1 MADNFSL
8 WHQLGSVFR
17 KVDDVLD
24 LELSALGLSLQDVQL
39 LYSLKQAPQ
48 WRLRMSDLADSV
60 ALTRSGV
67 TRAVSRLVKR
77 SLVCRQVCPK
87 DQRAMYAVMTSEGD
101 DALAGAMEIV
111 EPVLQKYFFDGL
123 SKMDERAIMRVM
135 EQVSV
140 LLADSKACQQ
150 AEVR

>member
-8 WHQLGSVFR
+8 WHQLGYVFR

-39 LYSLKQAPQ
+39 LYSLKQAPE

-67 TRAVSRLVKR
+67 ARAVSRLVKR
-77 SLVCRQVCPK
+77 SLVCRQV
-87 DQRAMYAVMTSEGD
+87 
-101 DALAGAMEIV
+101 
-111 EPVLQKYFFDGL
+111 
-123 SKMDERAIMRVM
+123 
-135 EQVSV
+135 
-140 LLADSKACQQ
+140 
-150 AEVR
+150 

>member
-1 MADNFSL
+1 ADNFSL

-77 SLVCRQVCPK
+77 SLVCRQ
-87 DQRAMYAVMTSEGD
+87 
-101 DALAGAMEIV
+101 
-111 EPVLQKYFFDGL
+111 
-123 SKMDERAIMRVM
+123 
-135 EQVSV
+135 
-140 LLADSKACQQ
+140 
-150 AEVR
+150 